1 MRKVNKSSIFEL
13 KMIENEEYRESL
25 LDSGYPIKM
34 LEKEL
39 NRNLTILNTTIVK
52 IESDYILI
60 EVIFLHPD

>member
-1 MRKVNKSSIFEL
+1 
-13 KMIENEEYRESL
+13 MIENEEYRESL

-52 IESDYILI
+52 IESDYIVI
-60 EVIFLHPD
+60 EVNFLYPD